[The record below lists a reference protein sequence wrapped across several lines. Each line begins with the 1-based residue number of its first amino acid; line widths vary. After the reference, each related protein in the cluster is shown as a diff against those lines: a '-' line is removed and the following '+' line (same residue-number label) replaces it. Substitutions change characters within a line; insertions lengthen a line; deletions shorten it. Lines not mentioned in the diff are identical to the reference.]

1 MRKFFYLVWKRMKFK
16 NFLNFKIF
24 FCNSFEKIP
33 GGKGANQAV
42 ADSFIGALNT
52 KINSENIML
61 KSLLEAVKFGD
72 EVSAIAV
79 QRKGAQPSIPYLEV
93 VESIYKEDQ

>member
-1 MRKFFYLVWKRMKFK
+1 VWKRMKFK

>member
-1 MRKFFYLVWKRMKFK
+1 
-16 NFLNFKIF
+16 
-24 FCNSFEKIP
+24 
-33 GGKGANQAV
+33 
-42 ADSFIGALNT
+42 
-52 KINSENIML
+52 ML